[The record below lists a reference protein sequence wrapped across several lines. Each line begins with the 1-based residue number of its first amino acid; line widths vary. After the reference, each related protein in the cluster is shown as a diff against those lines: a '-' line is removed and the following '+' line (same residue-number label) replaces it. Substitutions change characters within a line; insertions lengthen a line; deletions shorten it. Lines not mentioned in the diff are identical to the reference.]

1 MELKASHQGGTT
13 SHQGVSIAPL
23 WNWKAATTGATWS
36 VSGFNRTF
44 MELKGI
50 VAVVIDESLQFQSH
64 LYGIESCL
72 QPREGLRRL
81 VSIAPLWN
89 WKISS
94 QLHRNACH
102 SFNRTFMEL
111 KVKMFEPVLEEKSFQ
126 SHLYGI
132 ERKFGHDQCWN
143 NAVSIA
149 PLWNWKVDGTPVV
162 VGYLLF
168 QSHLYGIE
176 RYAVSRCNGFN
187 VVSIA
192 PLWNWKWQGA
202 VFLEVERK
210 FQSHL
215 YGIESRDWL
224 EQQHLERVSIAPL
237 WNWKRWWAW
246 WTSAS
251 TRFNRTFMELKVGSS
266 FFAHTATFRFNR
278 TFMELKDTFRLWT
291 RNKHQCFNRTFME
304 LKVEYIGGVQR
315 RREFQSHLYGIE
327 RS

>member
-132 ERKFGHDQCWN
+132 ESNMG
-143 NAVSIA
+143 A
-149 PLWNWKVDGTPVV
+149 PYKVG
-162 VGYLLF
+162 G
-168 QSHLYGIE
+168 G
-176 RYAVSRCNGFN
+176 G
-187 VVSIA
+187 
-192 PLWNWKWQGA
+192 
-202 VFLEVERK
+202 
-210 FQSHL
+210 
-215 YGIESRDWL
+215 
-224 EQQHLERVSIAPL
+224 
-237 WNWKRWWAW
+237 
-246 WTSAS
+246 
-251 TRFNRTFMELKVGSS
+251 FNRTFMELKENSVTINVGI
-266 FFAHTATFRFNR
+266 T
-278 TFMELKDTFRLWT
+278 
-291 RNKHQCFNRTFME
+291 Q
-304 LKVEYIGGVQR
+304 
-315 RREFQSHLYGIE
+315 FQSHLYGIE
-327 RS
+327 RSMVHQS